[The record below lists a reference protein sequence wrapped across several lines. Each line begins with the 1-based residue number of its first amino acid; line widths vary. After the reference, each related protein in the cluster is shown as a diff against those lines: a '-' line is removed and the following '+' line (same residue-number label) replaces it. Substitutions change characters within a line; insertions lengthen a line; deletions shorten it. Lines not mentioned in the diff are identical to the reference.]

1 MIMKMGFQDTLLML
15 IAVSSFG
22 ESLRRAH
29 PHRPGGG
36 NFKGVIYAIK
46 ACRG

>member
-1 MIMKMGFQDTLLML
+1 MIKKMGFQDTLLML

-29 PHRPGGG
+29 PHRSGGG
-36 NFKGVIYAIK
+36 GLKGGDA
-46 ACRG
+46 RFL

>member
-36 NFKGVIYAIK
+36 NFKGDIYTFK
-46 ACRG
+46 A